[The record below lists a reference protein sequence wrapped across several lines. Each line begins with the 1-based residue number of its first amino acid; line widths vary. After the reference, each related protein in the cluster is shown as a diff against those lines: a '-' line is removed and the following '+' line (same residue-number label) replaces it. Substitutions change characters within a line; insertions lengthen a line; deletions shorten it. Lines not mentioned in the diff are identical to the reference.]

1 MDTDTF
7 AIMWDCYGLESLVNV
22 SEIGRKRTW
31 ATLKNQDSQSLPQL
45 PNLNHWALRARYN
58 TNRNYEIYIFTADKT
73 MTVDDIKQAFDE
85 NPQHMADTIRRIGT
99 RFYSDRATKQE
110 RKIV

>member
-1 MDTDTF
+1 MNTNTF
-7 AIMWDCYGLESLVNV
+7 AIMWDCYGLESVVNV

-31 ATLKNQDSQSLPQL
+31 ATLKDQDTKSLPQL

-58 TNRNYEIYIFTADKT
+58 PQRNYEIYIFEADKT
-73 MTVDDIKQAFDE
+73 MSREDIIQAFDDH
-85 NPQHMADTIRRIGT
+85 PQHMADTIRRVGT
-99 RFYSDRATKQE
+99 KFYIDRADKQE